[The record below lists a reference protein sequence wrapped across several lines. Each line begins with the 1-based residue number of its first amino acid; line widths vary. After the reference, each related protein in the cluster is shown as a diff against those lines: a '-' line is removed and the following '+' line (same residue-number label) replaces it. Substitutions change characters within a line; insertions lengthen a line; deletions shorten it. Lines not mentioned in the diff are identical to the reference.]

1 MRYMGSKSRI
11 AKHIIPI
18 ILDGRKDGQY
28 YVEPFCGGCNMI
40 DKVPGNRIANDGNPY
55 LIAMWEALSW
65 GWDPPKIIDREHYR
79 DVRECYNQNS
89 DEYPMHYKGWVG
101 FVGSFNGRFFDGGY
115 SGHSVMS
122 ADGGVTDYI
131 GGAIR
136 NILAQVPLLD
146 GVQFTN
152 HNYADMI
159 VPPNSIIY
167 CDPPYEGVSKYK
179 YSIDRE
185 KFWAWCR
192 EKVAEGHNVF
202 ISEYNAPDDFVCV
215 WEREVKITM
224 SPGIGKQAI
233 EKLFIH
239 KSRV

>member
-1 MRYMGSKSRI
+1 MIYMGGKRRI
-11 AKHIIPI
+11 AEQILTI
-18 ILDGRKDGQY
+18 ILEGRKDGQY

-79 DVRECYNQNS
+79 EVRTCYRRNS
-89 DEYPMHYKGWVG
+89 DEYPMHYIGWVG
-101 FVGSFNGRFFDGGY
+101 FVGSFNGKFFGGY
-115 SGHSVMS
+115 SGHSVME
-122 ADGGVTDYI
+122 ARGGVRDRI
-131 GGAIR
+131 GEAAR

-152 HNYADMI
+152 RSYADMI
-159 VPPNSIIY
+159 IPPNSIIY
-167 CDPPYEGVSKYK
+167 CDPPYAGATKYA
-179 YSIDRE
+179 YSIDHE
-185 KFWAWCR
+185 NFWAWCR
-192 EKVAEGHNVF
+192 ERVAEGHDVF
-202 ISEYNAPDDFVCV
+202 VSEYTAPDDFVCI
-215 WEREVKITM
+215 WEQKLRMCVN
-224 SPGIGKQAI
+224 PGIGKQAI

>member
-1 MRYMGSKSRI
+1 MGSKSQI
-11 AKHIIPI
+11 AKHILPI

-65 GWDPPKIIDREHYR
+65 GWDPPKIISREHYCE
-79 DVRECYNQNS
+79 VRECYNQNT
-89 DEYPMHYKGWVG
+89 DEYPMHYIAWVG
-101 FVGSFNGRFFDGGY
+101 FMGSFNSKFFGGY
-115 SGHSVMS
+115 SGHSVTD
-122 ADGGVTDYI
+122 AAGGVRDYI
-131 GGAIR
+131 GESSR
-136 NILAQVPLLD
+136 NILAQVPSLD

-152 HNYADMI
+152 CNYTDMVI
-159 VPPNSIIY
+159 PPNSIIY

-179 YSIDRE
+179 YSIDHE

-192 EKVAEGHNVF
+192 ERVAEGHDVF
-202 ISEYNAPDDFVCV
+202 ISEYNAPDDFICV
-215 WEREVKITM
+215 WEREVKITL
-224 SPGIGKQAI
+224 SPGMVDKRAT

-239 KSRV
+239 KAQL